1 MRSPAR
7 YPAALVLPA
16 MLDLDANPGLRR
28 LFFIARARVT
38 AGFLVAAAAFWLA
51 RPTWGSLSA
60 GALVAAAGALLR
72 AWAAGHLR
80 KGVEVT
86 RSGPYRRLRHPLY
99 CGSFLI
105 GLGFAI
111 AAADPLAAGVV
122 IAYLAVTLLAAAR
135 LEEATLRDAF
145 GAAFD
150 DAAGAAR
157 HTLRRFSLQRMEANG
172 ELRAL
177 AGFAAALGLL
187 GIKAWLI
194 SS

>member
-1 MRSPAR
+1 
-7 YPAALVLPA
+7 

-28 LFFIARARVT
+28 LFVIARARVT
-38 AGFLVAAAAFWLA
+38 AGFVVAAAAFWLA
-51 RPTWGSLSA
+51 RPTWGSLAA
-60 GALVAAAGALLR
+60 GAPVAATGALLR
-72 AWAAGHLR
+72 VWAAGHLR

-99 CGSFLI
+99 YGSLLI

-135 LEEATLRDAF
+135 LEEATLRAAF
-145 GAAFD
+145 GAEFD
-150 DAAGAAR
+150 DDAGGVTRQAA
-157 HTLRRFSLQRMEANG
+157 RRFSARRMVANG
-172 ELRAL
+172 EPRAL

-187 GIKAWLI
+187 GLKAWLL
-194 SS
+194 S